1 MAGGRPKL
9 LCIYGEVP
17 TKQSSLEFTMD
28 LLDHTGVA
36 VIPGNA
42 LVMGRRFIR
51 MLWFSQKH
59 ANRSCQSNQAVVE
72 EDLNGRM
79 E

>member
-1 MAGGRPKL
+1 MYIWAK
-9 LCIYGEVP
+9 VP

-42 LVMGRRFIR
+42 FGKWGEGFIR
-51 MLWFSQKH
+51 IALVQPETRLTE
-59 ANRSCQSNQAVVE
+59 AVNRIKQWLEEECSCK
-72 EDLNGRM
+72 GC
-79 E
+79 